1 MRMLV
6 ALSAVVLAVPLH
18 AQERAGAIDPG
29 MTADQ
34 VIAKF
39 GEPATTRT
47 FGSLTYL
54 MYKNDCEKKC
64 GISDLVVLDSGRVV
78 DAVFRSPNHFY
89 TGHSSSPDMITADD
103 ARKGVGDPLL
113 AATPDSAQRKV
124 AASADSTQGK
134 VAASPDSAQRKLVV
148 ASRKPRT

>member
-47 FGSLTYL
+47 FGSITYL
-54 MYKNDCEKKC
+54 MYKNECEKKC
-64 GISDLVVLDSGRVV
+64 GISDLVVLDSGVVV

-89 TGHSSSPDMITADD
+89 TGHSSSPDMITA
-103 ARKGVGDPLL
+103 
-113 AATPDSAQRKV
+113 
-124 AASADSTQGK
+124 
-134 VAASPDSAQRKLVV
+134 
-148 ASRKPRT
+148 

>member
-6 ALSAVVLAVPLH
+6 ALSAVVLAMPLH

-47 FGSLTYL
+47 FGSITYL
-54 MYKNDCEKKC
+54 MYKNECEKKC
-64 GISDLVVLDSGRVV
+64 GMSDLVVLDSGVVV

-113 AATPDSAQRKV
+113 AAAPDTV
-124 AASADSTQGK
+124 
-134 VAASPDSAQRKLVV
+134 QRKLVV